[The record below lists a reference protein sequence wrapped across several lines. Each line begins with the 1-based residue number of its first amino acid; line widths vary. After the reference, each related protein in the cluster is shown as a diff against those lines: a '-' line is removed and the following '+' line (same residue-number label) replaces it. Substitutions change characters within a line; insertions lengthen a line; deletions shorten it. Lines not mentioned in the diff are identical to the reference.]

1 MPGCRRHRHGIR
13 TFLLLGAAACLSLLP
28 GLARAQGSFTN
39 FETGQVRP
47 LALSP
52 DGTRLFAVNTPDNRL
67 EIFDVSGG
75 SLVHVGSVGV
85 GLEPSAVAARSNG
98 EVWVVNHLSDS
109 VSIVDVAA
117 TPPRVT
123 RTLLTCDEPRDIVF
137 AGPGGNRAFIT
148 TARRGQN
155 CPVAPNFTTE
165 GIGRAL
171 VQVFDATNLGASLGG
186 TPLTNVVLFGDTPRA
201 LARSADGNT
210 VYAAVF
216 HSGNQTTALS
226 EGLVC
231 DGGAAAGPCNVG
243 GFTMP
248 GGLPAPNRDANN
260 VLGPEVGLIVKWN
273 EGAAQWQDTLGRNW
287 NNGVR
292 FSLPD
297 QDVFAI
303 NASAVTPVETTN
315 FAHVGTILFN
325 MAVNPANG
333 RVYVSNTD
341 ANNLTRFEGPGDNGA
356 TTVQGNIHQSRITVL
371 NGANVLPRHLNKH
384 IDYDVRPASPSTNAA
399 SLATPLEMAV
409 TNDGATLYVTAFGSA
424 KVGVFSTAALEN
436 DTFVPSA
443 ASHIALSGGGPT
455 GIVLNAANTRGYVFT
470 RFDNSISV
478 LDLPNAEEIDHQ
490 PVYNPE
496 PPGVVNGRQFLYD
509 AAFTSSNGEA
519 SCSSCHIFGDFDSLA
534 WDLGDPSGTVANNPL
549 PFRIGPLGIPADF
562 HPLKGPMTTQ
572 SLRGMANHGAMHWR
586 GDRNGGAGAPFNE
599 DLAFKQFNPA
609 FVGLVGRTAE
619 LSTTDMQAFTDF
631 ILTVNYPPNPVR
643 NLDNSLTTAQQN
655 ASNFYFGP
663 ISDTLFNCNGCHTL
677 DRSQGFFG
685 SDGFGTFENE
695 TQMFKV
701 AHTRNVYQ
709 KVGMFGMPAVA
720 GIAAGN
726 NGNLGP
732 QVRGF
737 GFLHD
742 GSIDTVKRFLSS
754 TVFNVTA
761 TQENELEQFM
771 LAFDAEQFPI
781 VGQQITLDN
790 TNSATVGPR
799 INLLIARANAGDCDL
814 VVKGTIAGEQRGA
827 WLTGGTFQ
835 TDRDGETVADAAL
848 RALANTAGQQLTY
861 TCVPPGSGER
871 IGIDRDEDGFF
882 DGDELDAGTNPAD
895 PNSYPG
901 AIVPTGVRAT
911 SLTLRDD
918 DTAPVNL
925 NGRTLSFRSAKQGT
939 SPSGVVVPVWNGP
952 SDPTTTSGGTL
963 VVYDADGGGG
973 AVTIPLP
980 QSGWKRIGTAT
991 NPGYK
996 YSDSKR
1002 LLGPIQAV
1010 TLRNGTLTIRGKGE
1024 DLYPLTGAPQGTM
1037 AVRLTV
1043 GDETQFCAAAPAKS
1057 PSTTNDTTRRF
1068 VGTRNTPAP
1077 VLCPSIP
1084 GGGGGSASQAFLDR
1098 PASLWE

>member
-1 MPGCRRHRHGIR
+1 MPRCRRHRHGNR
-13 TFLLLGAAACLSLLP
+13 TSLLLGALACTALLP
-28 GLARAQGSFTN
+28 ALAAAQGSFTN

-75 SLVHVGSVGV
+75 ALTHAGSVEV
-85 GLEPSAVAARSNG
+85 GLEPSAVAARTNG

-137 AGPGGNRAFIT
+137 AGTGGNRAFIT

-155 CPVAPNFTTE
+155 CPVPGNFTTE

-171 VQVFDATNLGASLGG
+171 VQVFDATNLGTSLGG
-186 TPLTNVVLFGDTPRA
+186 TPITNVVLFGDTPRA

-216 HSGNQTTALS
+216 HSGNRTTALS

-231 DGGAAAGPCNVG
+231 DGGATAGPCNVS

-248 GGLPAPNRDANN
+248 GGLPAPNVADGE
-260 VLGPEVGLIVKWN
+260 VGPEVGLIVKFN
-273 EGAAQWQDTLGRNW
+273 QTVSQWQDTLGRNW

-303 NASAVTPVETTN
+303 NASAGTPVETAN
-315 FAHVGTILFN
+315 FAGVGTILFN
-325 MAVNPANG
+325 MAVNPTNG

-341 ANNLTRFEGPGDNGA
+341 ANNLTRFEGPGEGGA
-356 TTVQGNIHQSRITVL
+356 TTVQGEIALSRVTVL
-371 NGANVLPRHLNKH
+371 NGASVLPRHLNKH
-384 IDYDVRPASPSTNAA
+384 IDYDVRPASPATSAA
-399 SLATPLEMAV
+399 SLATPLGMAV
-409 TNDGATLYVTAFGSA
+409 TNDGATLYVTAFGSK
-424 KVGVFSTAALEN
+424 KVGVFSTTALEN
-436 DTFVPSA
+436 NTFVPSA
-443 ASHIALSGGGPT
+443 ASHITLTGGGPT

-470 RFDNSISV
+470 RFDNSVSV
-478 LDLPNAEEIDHQ
+478 LDLSTAQEIDHL

-496 PPGVVNGRQFLYD
+496 PAGIVNGRQFLYD

-519 SCSSCHIFGDFDSLA
+519 SCSSCHVFGDLDSLA
-534 WDLGDPSGTVANNPL
+534 WDLGDPSGEVASNPL
-549 PFRIGPLGIPADF
+549 PFRIGPLGIDPDF

-586 GDRNGGAGAPFNE
+586 GDRNGGPTAPFNE
-599 DLAFKQFNPA
+599 DLAFKAFNPA
-609 FVGLVGRTAE
+609 FVGLIGRTAE
-619 LSTTDMQAFTDF
+619 LSAADMQAFTDF
-631 ILTVNYPPNPVR
+631 ILTVNYPPNPIR
-643 NLDNSLTTAQQN
+643 NLNNSLTTAQQN

-677 DRSQGFFG
+677 NRAQGFFG

-701 AHTRNVYQ
+701 AHTRNAYQ
-709 KVGMFGMPAVA
+709 KVGMFGMPAVP
-720 GIAAGN
+720 GITPGN
-726 NGNLGP
+726 NGDLGP

-742 GSIDTVKRFLSS
+742 GSIDTVKRFLSA
-754 TVFNVTA
+754 TVFSATA

-781 VGQQITLDN
+781 VGQQITRDN

-799 INLLIARANAGDCDL
+799 VDLLVARATQPTAECDL

-827 WLTGGTFQ
+827 WLTGGAFQ
-835 TDRDGETVADAAL
+835 TDRDGETLSIAAL
-848 RALANTAGQQLTY
+848 AALANTAGQQLTY

-871 IGIDRDEDGFF
+871 IGVDRDLDGFF
-882 DGDELDAGTNPAD
+882 DRDELDEGTDPAD

-901 AIVPTGVRAT
+901 AIVPVGVRAT

-918 DTAPVNL
+918 DTAPINP

-939 SPSGVVVPVWNGP
+939 SPSGVVVPAWNGP
-952 SDPTTTSGGTL
+952 SDPVTAGGATL
-963 VVYDADGGGG
+963 VVYDGNGGSGV
-973 AVTIPLP
+973 VTVALP
-980 QSGWKRIGTAT
+980 QIGWKRTGTAT

-996 YSDSKR
+996 YSDPQGFM
-1002 LLGPIQAV
+1002 GPIQAAA
-1010 TLRNGTLTIRGKGE
+1010 LRNGTLTIRGRGA
-1024 DLYPLTGAPQGTM
+1024 DLYPLTGAPQGNM
-1037 AVRLTV
+1037 ALRLTV
-1043 GDETQFCAAAPAKS
+1043 GGATQFCAAAPAKS

-1068 VGTRNTPAP
+1068 VGARNTPAP
-1077 VLCPSIP
+1077 VVCPP
-1084 GGGGGSASQAFLDR
+1084 VPGGGSASQAFLDR
-1098 PASLWE
+1098 PASLWD